1 MEIPRKLKSLEGER
15 AMRKKFIA
23 MIALLLTTSVV
34 LSHAVSVQA
43 EIEEDW
49 TTWVNYAFKGT
60 DEFYD
65 KDVVAYRM
73 GSNATLAVAVRN
85 HLAIWI
91 NVTVVGISFDWQKP
105 TAGWYNSTQANT
117 SKQVRLESGETRYF
131 IINFT
136 VPEIT
141 TAYSVVHDYTVYVE
155 GIDQLGN
162 SLTGAAWT
170 KTREDLFGANKQ
182 YFVVYSADQAQAMQ
196 SAQTIDGIK
205 TSLGIPVE
213 WSSAKAGLLWK
224 KAMNETSI
232 ADFYY
237 SQGDFENANTHYS
250 LALTMIDLA
259 FDAEETR
266 GVKLEDAEIK
276 AAEAEAK
283 YFDALANFY
292 NGFSNMWTLLG
303 VALVLFAIGYIIR
316 GFATLR
322 KPAAST

>member
-1 MEIPRKLKSLEGER
+1 
-15 AMRKKFIA
+15 MRKQFYSI
-23 MIALLLTTSVV
+23 IALFSTGVIALSLTISVR
-34 LSHAVSVQA
+34 AA
-43 EIEEDW
+43 IEEDW
-49 TTWVNYAFKGT
+49 TTWVNYTFKGT

-65 KDVVAYRM
+65 KDIVAYRV
-73 GSNATLAVAVRN
+73 GSNATLAVAVKN
-85 HLAIWI
+85 HLDKWI

-105 TAGWYNSTQANT
+105 AVGWYNSTQAST
-117 SKQVRLESGETRYF
+117 STPVRLRSGETRYF

-136 VPEIT
+136 VPEMT

-155 GIDQLGN
+155 GVDELGN
-162 SLTGAAWT
+162 SLTGAAWA

-196 SAQTIDGIK
+196 SAQTIDGI
-205 TSLGIPVE
+205 TTALGIPVE

-224 KAMNETSI
+224 KAMNETSV
-232 ADFYY
+232 AEFHY

-250 LALTMIDLA
+250 LALTLIDLA

-292 NGFSNMWTLLG
+292 NGFSNMGTLLG

-322 KPAAST
+322 KPVASA